1 MKKLTINALIL
12 SLLILPVSNVECT
25 PPVAAALAW
34 AIAGIVSAAVGAF
47 AVGVI
52 GGGIFTGR
60 RLARHVSMA
69 QEERDKKIKER
80 KERKK
85 RIKEAK
91 AARKKARRERKAE
104 QRRKRAERKKK
115 RLAKRRAK
123 KSAAKKP
130 DIQEEPLIVAVLDY
144 ADTCVTAS

>member
-25 PPVAAALAW
+25 PPVAAGLGW
-34 AIAGIVSAAVGAF
+34 VIAGMVSAVVGAF

-52 GGGIFTGR
+52 GRGIFTGR
-60 RLARHVSMA
+60 RLARHVSMTK
-69 QEERDKKIKER
+69 EERDKKIKER

-104 QRRKRAERKKK
+104 QKRKRAERKRR
-115 RLAKRRAK
+115 RLAKRKAK

-130 DIQEEPLIVAVLDY
+130 DIQKEPLAVAALDC
-144 ADTCVTAS
+144 ADICISAT